1 MPHFEKIVQSRGL
14 ILALVDPFLGY
25 MILGHLKV
33 GEKCENALPV
43 VVMHLWNLISCAN
56 KGHEGIQDL

>member
-1 MPHFEKIVQSRGL
+1 
-14 ILALVDPFLGY
+14 

-43 VVMHLWNLISCAN
+43 VVMHLWNLISWAN
-56 KGHEGIQDL
+56 KGLEGIQDL